1 MRKMIPF
8 LKFSLPLLVGL
19 VLLFYAFKNVQLDDF
34 LSKLNLTRYGW
45 VIGSML
51 LSLVAYVSRAYRW
64 QLLLRAADQK
74 VSTFRLTLAVFVGY
88 LANLAFPRLGEVVRC
103 AVLKKTNQIPVSL
116 SIGTVVTERIIDS
129 LVLFFFLTIA
139 LLLEF
144 DLIVTYFENIL
155 STYHIPLDGIL
166 YAALTLLMIF
176 SILFFVILRTNKSW
190 SQRIKK
196 MALEVLKGIL
206 TIKSIQSKS
215 LFLITTTVMWFTYFL
230 MSYMIFFALEET
242 SSLSLTAGFMLLV
255 SGGIALALPVQG
267 GIGTYHAMIAMMLGL
282 YGIENTTG
290 LFLATLLH
298 SSQILSVVI
307 FGGISLVI
315 TLSIEKNNR
324 NDSNKI
330 MNLEQAKNAVDT
342 WKKNQQCV
350 VFTNGCFDILHLGHI
365 DYLEK
370 AKLKGD
376 KLIIGLNS
384 DNSVRKLKGNQRP
397 INHLMARSR
406 MLAAIEFVDLVI
418 EFDEDTP
425 LMLINTL
432 LPDVLVKGGDY
443 TKENIVGAQSVLAAG
458 GTVAVIEFTDGY
470 STTKLIDQL
479 KK

>member
-1 MRKMIPF
+1 MIPF
-8 LKFSLPLLVGL
+8 LKFSLPLLLGL

-45 VIGSML
+45 IIGSML

-129 LVLFFFLTIA
+129 LVLLFFLIIA

-144 DLIVTYFENIL
+144 DLIVTYFENIF

-176 SILFFVILRTNKSW
+176 SILVLVILRTHTPL
-190 SQRIKK
+190 SQRTKK
-196 MALEVLKGIL
+196 MASEVLKGIL

-215 LFLITTTVMWFTYFL
+215 LFLITTTVMWLTYFL

-315 TLSIEKNNR
+315 TLGIEKNNR
-324 NDSNKI
+324 ND
-330 MNLEQAKNAVDT
+330 
-342 WKKNQQCV
+342 
-350 VFTNGCFDILHLGHI
+350 
-365 DYLEK
+365 
-370 AKLKGD
+370 LK
-376 KLIIGLNS
+376 
-384 DNSVRKLKGNQRP
+384 
-397 INHLMARSR
+397 
-406 MLAAIEFVDLVI
+406 
-418 EFDEDTP
+418 
-425 LMLINTL
+425 
-432 LPDVLVKGGDY
+432 
-443 TKENIVGAQSVLAAG
+443 
-458 GTVAVIEFTDGY
+458 
-470 STTKLIDQL
+470 
-479 KK
+479 

>member
-1 MRKMIPF
+1 MIPF
-8 LKFSLPLLVGL
+8 LKFSLPLLLGL
-19 VLLFYAFKNVQLDDF
+19 VLLFYAFINVQLDDF

-45 VIGSML
+45 IIGSML

-129 LVLFFFLTIA
+129 LVLFFFLNIA

-144 DLIVTYFENIL
+144 DLIVTYFENIF

-166 YAALTLLMIF
+166 YATLIVIMIV
-176 SILFFVILRTNKSW
+176 STLIFVILRTNKSL

-215 LFLITTTVMWFTYFL
+215 LFLITTTVMWLTYFL

-298 SSQILSVVI
+298 SSQILSIVI

-315 TLSIEKNNR
+315 TLGIEKNNR
-324 NDSNKI
+324 ND
-330 MNLEQAKNAVDT
+330 
-342 WKKNQQCV
+342 
-350 VFTNGCFDILHLGHI
+350 
-365 DYLEK
+365 
-370 AKLKGD
+370 LK
-376 KLIIGLNS
+376 
-384 DNSVRKLKGNQRP
+384 
-397 INHLMARSR
+397 
-406 MLAAIEFVDLVI
+406 
-418 EFDEDTP
+418 
-425 LMLINTL
+425 
-432 LPDVLVKGGDY
+432 
-443 TKENIVGAQSVLAAG
+443 
-458 GTVAVIEFTDGY
+458 
-470 STTKLIDQL
+470 
-479 KK
+479 

>member
-1 MRKMIPF
+1 MRKMISF
-8 LKFSLPLLVGL
+8 LKFSLPLLLGL
-19 VLLFYAFKNVQLDDF
+19 VLLFYAFKNIQLDDF
-34 LSKLNLTRYGW
+34 LSKLDQTRYEW

-51 LSLVAYVSRAYRW
+51 LSSLAYVSRAYRW

-129 LVLFFFLTIA
+129 LVLLFFLIIA

-144 DLIVTYFENIL
+144 DLIVTYFENIF

-166 YAALTLLMIF
+166 YAALTLLIIF
-176 SILFFVILRTNKSW
+176 SILVLVILRTHTPL
-190 SQRIKK
+190 SQRTKK
-196 MALEVLKGIL
+196 MASEVLKGIL

-215 LFLITTTVMWFTYFL
+215 LFLITTTVMWLTYFL

-315 TLSIEKNNR
+315 TLGIEKNNR
-324 NDSNKI
+324 ND
-330 MNLEQAKNAVDT
+330 
-342 WKKNQQCV
+342 
-350 VFTNGCFDILHLGHI
+350 
-365 DYLEK
+365 
-370 AKLKGD
+370 LK
-376 KLIIGLNS
+376 
-384 DNSVRKLKGNQRP
+384 
-397 INHLMARSR
+397 
-406 MLAAIEFVDLVI
+406 
-418 EFDEDTP
+418 
-425 LMLINTL
+425 
-432 LPDVLVKGGDY
+432 
-443 TKENIVGAQSVLAAG
+443 
-458 GTVAVIEFTDGY
+458 
-470 STTKLIDQL
+470 
-479 KK
+479 

>member
-8 LKFSLPLLVGL
+8 LKFSLPLLAGL
-19 VLLFYAFKNVQLDDF
+19 MLLFYAFKNVQLDDF
-34 LSKLNLTRYGW
+34 LYKLNLTRYGW

-51 LSLVAYVSRAYRW
+51 LSLVAYASRAYRW

-103 AVLKKTNQIPVSL
+103 VVLKKTNQIPVSL

-155 STYHIPLDGIL
+155 STHHIPLDGIL
-166 YAALTLLMIF
+166 HAALTLLMIF

-215 LFLITTTVMWFTYFL
+215 LFLTTTTVMWFTYFL

-282 YGIENTTG
+282 YCIENTTG

-324 NDSNKI
+324 ND
-330 MNLEQAKNAVDT
+330 
-342 WKKNQQCV
+342 
-350 VFTNGCFDILHLGHI
+350 
-365 DYLEK
+365 
-370 AKLKGD
+370 LK
-376 KLIIGLNS
+376 
-384 DNSVRKLKGNQRP
+384 
-397 INHLMARSR
+397 
-406 MLAAIEFVDLVI
+406 
-418 EFDEDTP
+418 
-425 LMLINTL
+425 
-432 LPDVLVKGGDY
+432 
-443 TKENIVGAQSVLAAG
+443 
-458 GTVAVIEFTDGY
+458 
-470 STTKLIDQL
+470 
-479 KK
+479 

>member
-1 MRKMIPF
+1 MIPF
-8 LKFSLPLLVGL
+8 LKFSLPLLLGL

-34 LSKLNLTRYGW
+34 LAKLNLTRYGW

-51 LSLVAYVSRAYRW
+51 LSLLAYVSRAYRW
-64 QLLLRAADQK
+64 RLLLRAADQK

-129 LVLFFFLTIA
+129 LVLLFFLIIA

-144 DLIVTYFENIL
+144 DLIVTYFENIF

-176 SILFFVILRTNKSW
+176 SILVLVILRTHTPL

-215 LFLITTTVMWFTYFL
+215 LFLITTTVMWLTYFL

-315 TLSIEKNNR
+315 TLGIEKNNR
-324 NDSNKI
+324 ND
-330 MNLEQAKNAVDT
+330 
-342 WKKNQQCV
+342 
-350 VFTNGCFDILHLGHI
+350 
-365 DYLEK
+365 
-370 AKLKGD
+370 LK
-376 KLIIGLNS
+376 
-384 DNSVRKLKGNQRP
+384 
-397 INHLMARSR
+397 
-406 MLAAIEFVDLVI
+406 
-418 EFDEDTP
+418 
-425 LMLINTL
+425 
-432 LPDVLVKGGDY
+432 
-443 TKENIVGAQSVLAAG
+443 
-458 GTVAVIEFTDGY
+458 
-470 STTKLIDQL
+470 
-479 KK
+479 

>member
-8 LKFSLPLLVGL
+8 LKFSLPLLLGL

-34 LSKLNLTRYGW
+34 LAKLNLTRYGW

-51 LSLVAYVSRAYRW
+51 LSLLAYVSRAYRW
-64 QLLLRAADQK
+64 RLLLRAADQK

-129 LVLFFFLTIA
+129 LVLLFFLIIA

-144 DLIVTYFENIL
+144 DLIVTYFENIF

-176 SILFFVILRTNKSW
+176 SILVLVILRTHTPL

-215 LFLITTTVMWFTYFL
+215 LFLITTTVMWLTYFL

-315 TLSIEKNNR
+315 TLGIEKNNR
-324 NDSNKI
+324 ND
-330 MNLEQAKNAVDT
+330 
-342 WKKNQQCV
+342 
-350 VFTNGCFDILHLGHI
+350 
-365 DYLEK
+365 
-370 AKLKGD
+370 LK
-376 KLIIGLNS
+376 
-384 DNSVRKLKGNQRP
+384 
-397 INHLMARSR
+397 
-406 MLAAIEFVDLVI
+406 
-418 EFDEDTP
+418 
-425 LMLINTL
+425 
-432 LPDVLVKGGDY
+432 
-443 TKENIVGAQSVLAAG
+443 
-458 GTVAVIEFTDGY
+458 
-470 STTKLIDQL
+470 
-479 KK
+479 

>member
-1 MRKMIPF
+1 MRKIIPF
-8 LKFSLPLLVGL
+8 LKFSLPLLLGL
-19 VLLFYAFKNVQLDDF
+19 LLLFYAFKNVPLDDF
-34 LSKLNLTRYGW
+34 LSKLDQTRYGW

-51 LSLVAYVSRAYRW
+51 LSVLAYVSRAYRW

-129 LVLFFFLTIA
+129 LVLLFFLIIA

-144 DLIVTYFENIL
+144 DLIVTYFENIF
-155 STYHIPLDGIL
+155 STYHIPLDGLL

-176 SILFFVILRTNKSW
+176 SILVLVILRTHTPL
-190 SQRIKK
+190 SQRTKK
-196 MALEVLKGIL
+196 MASEVLKGIL

-215 LFLITTTVMWFTYFL
+215 LFLITTTVMWLTYFL

-315 TLSIEKNNR
+315 TLGIEKNNR
-324 NDSNKI
+324 ND
-330 MNLEQAKNAVDT
+330 
-342 WKKNQQCV
+342 
-350 VFTNGCFDILHLGHI
+350 
-365 DYLEK
+365 
-370 AKLKGD
+370 LK
-376 KLIIGLNS
+376 
-384 DNSVRKLKGNQRP
+384 
-397 INHLMARSR
+397 
-406 MLAAIEFVDLVI
+406 
-418 EFDEDTP
+418 
-425 LMLINTL
+425 
-432 LPDVLVKGGDY
+432 
-443 TKENIVGAQSVLAAG
+443 
-458 GTVAVIEFTDGY
+458 
-470 STTKLIDQL
+470 
-479 KK
+479 

>member
-1 MRKMIPF
+1 MISF
-8 LKFSLPLLVGL
+8 LKFSLPLLLGL
-19 VLLFYAFKNVQLDDF
+19 VLLFYAFKNIQLDDF
-34 LSKLNLTRYGW
+34 LSKLDQTRYEW

-51 LSLVAYVSRAYRW
+51 LSSLAYVSRAYRW

-129 LVLFFFLTIA
+129 LVLLFFLIIA

-144 DLIVTYFENIL
+144 DLIVTYFENIF

-176 SILFFVILRTNKSW
+176 SILVLVILRTHTPL
-190 SQRIKK
+190 SQRTKK
-196 MALEVLKGIL
+196 MASEVLKGIL

-215 LFLITTTVMWFTYFL
+215 LFLITTTVMWLTYFL

-315 TLSIEKNNR
+315 TLGIEKNNR
-324 NDSNKI
+324 ND
-330 MNLEQAKNAVDT
+330 
-342 WKKNQQCV
+342 
-350 VFTNGCFDILHLGHI
+350 
-365 DYLEK
+365 
-370 AKLKGD
+370 LK
-376 KLIIGLNS
+376 
-384 DNSVRKLKGNQRP
+384 
-397 INHLMARSR
+397 
-406 MLAAIEFVDLVI
+406 
-418 EFDEDTP
+418 
-425 LMLINTL
+425 
-432 LPDVLVKGGDY
+432 
-443 TKENIVGAQSVLAAG
+443 
-458 GTVAVIEFTDGY
+458 
-470 STTKLIDQL
+470 
-479 KK
+479 

>member
-1 MRKMIPF
+1 MRKMISF

-45 VIGSML
+45 IIGSML

-129 LVLFFFLTIA
+129 LVLLFFLIIA

-144 DLIVTYFENIL
+144 DLIVTYFENIF

-176 SILFFVILRTNKSW
+176 SILVLVILRTHTPL
-190 SQRIKK
+190 SQRTKK
-196 MALEVLKGIL
+196 MASEVLKGIL
-206 TIKSIQSKS
+206 TIKSIQIKS
-215 LFLITTTVMWFTYFL
+215 LFLITTTVMWLTYFL

-315 TLSIEKNNR
+315 TLGIEKNNR
-324 NDSNKI
+324 ND
-330 MNLEQAKNAVDT
+330 
-342 WKKNQQCV
+342 
-350 VFTNGCFDILHLGHI
+350 
-365 DYLEK
+365 
-370 AKLKGD
+370 LK
-376 KLIIGLNS
+376 
-384 DNSVRKLKGNQRP
+384 
-397 INHLMARSR
+397 
-406 MLAAIEFVDLVI
+406 
-418 EFDEDTP
+418 
-425 LMLINTL
+425 
-432 LPDVLVKGGDY
+432 
-443 TKENIVGAQSVLAAG
+443 
-458 GTVAVIEFTDGY
+458 
-470 STTKLIDQL
+470 
-479 KK
+479 

>member
-1 MRKMIPF
+1 MISF
-8 LKFSLPLLVGL
+8 LKFSLPLLLGL
-19 VLLFYAFKNVQLDDF
+19 VLLFYAFKNIQLDDF
-34 LSKLNLTRYGW
+34 LSKLDQTRYEW

-51 LSLVAYVSRAYRW
+51 LSSLAYVSRAYRW

-129 LVLFFFLTIA
+129 LVLLFFLIIA

-144 DLIVTYFENIL
+144 DLIVTYFENIF
-155 STYHIPLDGIL
+155 STYHIPLDGLL

-176 SILFFVILRTNKSW
+176 SILVLVILRTHTPL
-190 SQRIKK
+190 SQRTKK
-196 MALEVLKGIL
+196 MASEVLKGIL

-215 LFLITTTVMWFTYFL
+215 LFLITTTVMWLTYFL

-315 TLSIEKNNR
+315 TLGIEKNNR
-324 NDSNKI
+324 ND
-330 MNLEQAKNAVDT
+330 
-342 WKKNQQCV
+342 
-350 VFTNGCFDILHLGHI
+350 
-365 DYLEK
+365 
-370 AKLKGD
+370 LK
-376 KLIIGLNS
+376 
-384 DNSVRKLKGNQRP
+384 
-397 INHLMARSR
+397 
-406 MLAAIEFVDLVI
+406 
-418 EFDEDTP
+418 
-425 LMLINTL
+425 
-432 LPDVLVKGGDY
+432 
-443 TKENIVGAQSVLAAG
+443 
-458 GTVAVIEFTDGY
+458 
-470 STTKLIDQL
+470 
-479 KK
+479 

>member
-45 VIGSML
+45 IIGSML

-129 LVLFFFLTIA
+129 LVLLFFLIIA

-144 DLIVTYFENIL
+144 DLIVTYFENIF

-176 SILFFVILRTNKSW
+176 SILVLVILRTHTPL
-190 SQRIKK
+190 SQRTKK
-196 MALEVLKGIL
+196 MASEVLKGIL
-206 TIKSIQSKS
+206 TIKSIQIKS
-215 LFLITTTVMWFTYFL
+215 LFLITTTVMWLTYFL

-315 TLSIEKNNR
+315 TLGIEKNNR
-324 NDSNKI
+324 ND
-330 MNLEQAKNAVDT
+330 
-342 WKKNQQCV
+342 
-350 VFTNGCFDILHLGHI
+350 
-365 DYLEK
+365 
-370 AKLKGD
+370 LK
-376 KLIIGLNS
+376 
-384 DNSVRKLKGNQRP
+384 
-397 INHLMARSR
+397 
-406 MLAAIEFVDLVI
+406 
-418 EFDEDTP
+418 
-425 LMLINTL
+425 
-432 LPDVLVKGGDY
+432 
-443 TKENIVGAQSVLAAG
+443 
-458 GTVAVIEFTDGY
+458 
-470 STTKLIDQL
+470 
-479 KK
+479 

>member
-1 MRKMIPF
+1 MRKMISF
-8 LKFSLPLLVGL
+8 LKFSLPLLLGL
-19 VLLFYAFKNVQLDDF
+19 VLLFYAFKNIQLDDF
-34 LSKLNLTRYGW
+34 LSKSDQTRYEW

-51 LSLVAYVSRAYRW
+51 LSSLAYVSRAYRW

-129 LVLFFFLTIA
+129 LVLLFFLIIA

-144 DLIVTYFENIL
+144 DLIVTYFENIF

-176 SILFFVILRTNKSW
+176 SILVLVILRTHTPL
-190 SQRIKK
+190 SQRTKK
-196 MALEVLKGIL
+196 MASEVLKGIL

-215 LFLITTTVMWFTYFL
+215 LFLITTTVMWLTYFL

-298 SSQILSVVI
+298 SSQVLSVVI
-307 FGGISLVI
+307 FGGVSLVI
-315 TLSIEKNNR
+315 TLGIEKKNR
-324 NDSNKI
+324 N
-330 MNLEQAKNAVDT
+330 
-342 WKKNQQCV
+342 
-350 VFTNGCFDILHLGHI
+350 
-365 DYLEK
+365 
-370 AKLKGD
+370 
-376 KLIIGLNS
+376 
-384 DNSVRKLKGNQRP
+384 
-397 INHLMARSR
+397 
-406 MLAAIEFVDLVI
+406 EF
-418 EFDEDTP
+418 E
-425 LMLINTL
+425 
-432 LPDVLVKGGDY
+432 
-443 TKENIVGAQSVLAAG
+443 
-458 GTVAVIEFTDGY
+458 
-470 STTKLIDQL
+470 
-479 KK
+479 

>member
-8 LKFSLPLLVGL
+8 LKFSLPLLAGL
-19 VLLFYAFKNVQLDDF
+19 MLLFYAFKNVQLDDF

-51 LSLVAYVSRAYRW
+51 LSLVAYASRAYRW

-103 AVLKKTNQIPVSL
+103 VVLKKTNQIPVSL

-155 STYHIPLDGIL
+155 STHHIPLDGIL
-166 YAALTLLMIF
+166 HAALTLLMIF
-176 SILFFVILRTNKSW
+176 SILFLVILRTNKSW

-215 LFLITTTVMWFTYFL
+215 LFLTTTTVMWFTYFL

-282 YGIENTTG
+282 YCIENTTG

-324 NDSNKI
+324 ND
-330 MNLEQAKNAVDT
+330 
-342 WKKNQQCV
+342 
-350 VFTNGCFDILHLGHI
+350 
-365 DYLEK
+365 
-370 AKLKGD
+370 LK
-376 KLIIGLNS
+376 
-384 DNSVRKLKGNQRP
+384 
-397 INHLMARSR
+397 
-406 MLAAIEFVDLVI
+406 
-418 EFDEDTP
+418 
-425 LMLINTL
+425 
-432 LPDVLVKGGDY
+432 
-443 TKENIVGAQSVLAAG
+443 
-458 GTVAVIEFTDGY
+458 
-470 STTKLIDQL
+470 
-479 KK
+479 

>member
-1 MRKMIPF
+1 MIPF

-45 VIGSML
+45 IIGSML

-129 LVLFFFLTIA
+129 LVLLFFLIIA

-144 DLIVTYFENIL
+144 DLIVTYFENIF

-176 SILFFVILRTNKSW
+176 SILVLVILRTHTPL
-190 SQRIKK
+190 SQRTKK
-196 MALEVLKGIL
+196 MASEVLKGIL

-215 LFLITTTVMWFTYFL
+215 LFLITTTVMWLTYFL

-315 TLSIEKNNR
+315 TLGIEKNNR
-324 NDSNKI
+324 ND
-330 MNLEQAKNAVDT
+330 
-342 WKKNQQCV
+342 
-350 VFTNGCFDILHLGHI
+350 
-365 DYLEK
+365 
-370 AKLKGD
+370 LK
-376 KLIIGLNS
+376 
-384 DNSVRKLKGNQRP
+384 
-397 INHLMARSR
+397 
-406 MLAAIEFVDLVI
+406 
-418 EFDEDTP
+418 
-425 LMLINTL
+425 
-432 LPDVLVKGGDY
+432 
-443 TKENIVGAQSVLAAG
+443 
-458 GTVAVIEFTDGY
+458 
-470 STTKLIDQL
+470 
-479 KK
+479 

>member
-1 MRKMIPF
+1 MSKIIPF
-8 LKFSLPLLVGL
+8 LKFALPLLLGL
-19 VLLFYAFKNVQLDDF
+19 LLLFFAFKNIQLDDF
-34 LSKLNLTRYGW
+34 LSKLDQTRYEW
-45 VIGSML
+45 VIGSIL
-51 LSLVAYVSRAYRW
+51 LSSLAYVSRAYRW

-129 LVLFFFLTIA
+129 LVLLFFLIIA

-144 DLIVTYFENIL
+144 DLIVTYFENIF
-155 STYHIPLDGIL
+155 STYHIPLDGLL

-176 SILFFVILRTNKSW
+176 SILVLVILRTHTPL
-190 SQRIKK
+190 SQRTKK
-196 MALEVLKGIL
+196 MASEVLKGIL

-215 LFLITTTVMWFTYFL
+215 LFLITTTVMWLTYFL

-315 TLSIEKNNR
+315 TLGIEKNNR
-324 NDSNKI
+324 ND
-330 MNLEQAKNAVDT
+330 
-342 WKKNQQCV
+342 
-350 VFTNGCFDILHLGHI
+350 
-365 DYLEK
+365 
-370 AKLKGD
+370 LK
-376 KLIIGLNS
+376 
-384 DNSVRKLKGNQRP
+384 
-397 INHLMARSR
+397 
-406 MLAAIEFVDLVI
+406 
-418 EFDEDTP
+418 
-425 LMLINTL
+425 
-432 LPDVLVKGGDY
+432 
-443 TKENIVGAQSVLAAG
+443 
-458 GTVAVIEFTDGY
+458 
-470 STTKLIDQL
+470 
-479 KK
+479 

>member
-1 MRKMIPF
+1 MRKMISF
-8 LKFSLPLLVGL
+8 LKFSLPLLLGL
-19 VLLFYAFKNVQLDDF
+19 VLLFYAFKNIQLDDF
-34 LSKLNLTRYGW
+34 LSKLDQTRYEW

-51 LSLVAYVSRAYRW
+51 LSSLAYVSRAYRW

-129 LVLFFFLTIA
+129 LVLLFFLIIA

-144 DLIVTYFENIL
+144 DLIVTYFENIF

-176 SILFFVILRTNKSW
+176 SILVLVILRTHTPL
-190 SQRIKK
+190 SQRTKK
-196 MALEVLKGIL
+196 MASEVLRGIL

-215 LFLITTTVMWFTYFL
+215 LFLITTTVMWLTYFL

-315 TLSIEKNNR
+315 TLGIEKNNR
-324 NDSNKI
+324 ND
-330 MNLEQAKNAVDT
+330 
-342 WKKNQQCV
+342 
-350 VFTNGCFDILHLGHI
+350 
-365 DYLEK
+365 
-370 AKLKGD
+370 LK
-376 KLIIGLNS
+376 
-384 DNSVRKLKGNQRP
+384 
-397 INHLMARSR
+397 
-406 MLAAIEFVDLVI
+406 
-418 EFDEDTP
+418 
-425 LMLINTL
+425 
-432 LPDVLVKGGDY
+432 
-443 TKENIVGAQSVLAAG
+443 
-458 GTVAVIEFTDGY
+458 
-470 STTKLIDQL
+470 
-479 KK
+479 

>member
-1 MRKMIPF
+1 MRKMISF
-8 LKFSLPLLVGL
+8 LKFSLPLLLGL
-19 VLLFYAFKNVQLDDF
+19 VLLFYAFKNIQLDDF
-34 LSKLNLTRYGW
+34 LSKLDQTRYEW

-51 LSLVAYVSRAYRW
+51 LSSLAYVSRAYRW

-129 LVLFFFLTIA
+129 LVLLFFLIIA

-144 DLIVTYFENIL
+144 DLIVTYFENIF

-176 SILFFVILRTNKSW
+176 SILVLVILRTHTPL
-190 SQRIKK
+190 SQRTKK
-196 MALEVLKGIL
+196 MASEVLKGIL

-215 LFLITTTVMWFTYFL
+215 LFLITTTVMWLTYFL

-315 TLSIEKNNR
+315 TLGIEKNNR
-324 NDSNKI
+324 D
-330 MNLEQAKNAVDT
+330 D
-342 WKKNQQCV
+342 
-350 VFTNGCFDILHLGHI
+350 
-365 DYLEK
+365 
-370 AKLKGD
+370 LK
-376 KLIIGLNS
+376 
-384 DNSVRKLKGNQRP
+384 
-397 INHLMARSR
+397 
-406 MLAAIEFVDLVI
+406 
-418 EFDEDTP
+418 
-425 LMLINTL
+425 
-432 LPDVLVKGGDY
+432 
-443 TKENIVGAQSVLAAG
+443 
-458 GTVAVIEFTDGY
+458 
-470 STTKLIDQL
+470 
-479 KK
+479 

>member
-1 MRKMIPF
+1 MRKMISF
-8 LKFSLPLLVGL
+8 LKFSLPLLLGL
-19 VLLFYAFKNVQLDDF
+19 VLLFYAFKNIQLDDF
-34 LSKLNLTRYGW
+34 LSKLDQTRYEW

-51 LSLVAYVSRAYRW
+51 LSSLAYVSRAYRW

-129 LVLFFFLTIA
+129 LVLLFFLIIA

-144 DLIVTYFENIL
+144 DLIVTYFENIF
-155 STYHIPLDGIL
+155 STYHIPLDGLL

-176 SILFFVILRTNKSW
+176 SILVLVILRTHTPL
-190 SQRIKK
+190 SQRTKK
-196 MALEVLKGIL
+196 MASEVLKGIL

-215 LFLITTTVMWFTYFL
+215 LFLITTTVMWLTYFL

-315 TLSIEKNNR
+315 TLGIEKNNR
-324 NDSNKI
+324 ND
-330 MNLEQAKNAVDT
+330 
-342 WKKNQQCV
+342 
-350 VFTNGCFDILHLGHI
+350 
-365 DYLEK
+365 
-370 AKLKGD
+370 LK
-376 KLIIGLNS
+376 
-384 DNSVRKLKGNQRP
+384 
-397 INHLMARSR
+397 
-406 MLAAIEFVDLVI
+406 
-418 EFDEDTP
+418 
-425 LMLINTL
+425 
-432 LPDVLVKGGDY
+432 
-443 TKENIVGAQSVLAAG
+443 
-458 GTVAVIEFTDGY
+458 
-470 STTKLIDQL
+470 
-479 KK
+479 

>member
-1 MRKMIPF
+1 MISF
-8 LKFSLPLLVGL
+8 LKFSLPLLLGL
-19 VLLFYAFKNVQLDDF
+19 VLLFYAFKNIQLDDF
-34 LSKLNLTRYGW
+34 LSKLDQTRYEW

-51 LSLVAYVSRAYRW
+51 LSSLAYVSRAYRW

-129 LVLFFFLTIA
+129 LVLLFFLIIA

-144 DLIVTYFENIL
+144 DLIVTYFENIF
-155 STYHIPLDGIL
+155 STYHIPLDGII

-176 SILFFVILRTNKSW
+176 SILVLVILRTHTPL
-190 SQRIKK
+190 SQRTKK
-196 MALEVLKGIL
+196 MASEVLKGIL

-215 LFLITTTVMWFTYFL
+215 LFLITTTVMWLTYFL

-315 TLSIEKNNR
+315 TLGIEKNNR
-324 NDSNKI
+324 D
-330 MNLEQAKNAVDT
+330 D
-342 WKKNQQCV
+342 
-350 VFTNGCFDILHLGHI
+350 
-365 DYLEK
+365 
-370 AKLKGD
+370 LK
-376 KLIIGLNS
+376 
-384 DNSVRKLKGNQRP
+384 
-397 INHLMARSR
+397 
-406 MLAAIEFVDLVI
+406 
-418 EFDEDTP
+418 
-425 LMLINTL
+425 
-432 LPDVLVKGGDY
+432 
-443 TKENIVGAQSVLAAG
+443 
-458 GTVAVIEFTDGY
+458 
-470 STTKLIDQL
+470 
-479 KK
+479 

>member
-1 MRKMIPF
+1 MIPF
-8 LKFSLPLLVGL
+8 LKFSLPLLAGL

-51 LSLVAYVSRAYRW
+51 LSLVAYASRAYRW

-103 AVLKKTNQIPVSL
+103 VVLKKTNQIPVSL

-155 STYHIPLDGIL
+155 STHHIPLDGIL
-166 YAALTLLMIF
+166 HAALTLLMIF

-215 LFLITTTVMWFTYFL
+215 LFLTTTTVMWFTYFL

-282 YGIENTTG
+282 YCIENTTG

-324 NDSNKI
+324 ND
-330 MNLEQAKNAVDT
+330 
-342 WKKNQQCV
+342 
-350 VFTNGCFDILHLGHI
+350 
-365 DYLEK
+365 
-370 AKLKGD
+370 LK
-376 KLIIGLNS
+376 
-384 DNSVRKLKGNQRP
+384 
-397 INHLMARSR
+397 
-406 MLAAIEFVDLVI
+406 
-418 EFDEDTP
+418 
-425 LMLINTL
+425 
-432 LPDVLVKGGDY
+432 
-443 TKENIVGAQSVLAAG
+443 
-458 GTVAVIEFTDGY
+458 
-470 STTKLIDQL
+470 
-479 KK
+479 

>member
-1 MRKMIPF
+1 MRKMISF

-45 VIGSML
+45 IIGSML

-129 LVLFFFLTIA
+129 LVLLFFLIIA

-144 DLIVTYFENIL
+144 DLIVTYFENIF

-176 SILFFVILRTNKSW
+176 SILVLVILRTHTPL
-190 SQRIKK
+190 SQRTKK
-196 MALEVLKGIL
+196 MASEVLKGIL
-206 TIKSIQSKS
+206 TIKSIQIKS
-215 LFLITTTVMWFTYFL
+215 LFLITTTVMWLTYFL

-298 SSQILSVVI
+298 SSQILSIVI

-315 TLSIEKNNR
+315 TLGIEKNNR
-324 NDSNKI
+324 ND
-330 MNLEQAKNAVDT
+330 
-342 WKKNQQCV
+342 
-350 VFTNGCFDILHLGHI
+350 
-365 DYLEK
+365 
-370 AKLKGD
+370 LK
-376 KLIIGLNS
+376 
-384 DNSVRKLKGNQRP
+384 
-397 INHLMARSR
+397 
-406 MLAAIEFVDLVI
+406 
-418 EFDEDTP
+418 
-425 LMLINTL
+425 
-432 LPDVLVKGGDY
+432 
-443 TKENIVGAQSVLAAG
+443 
-458 GTVAVIEFTDGY
+458 
-470 STTKLIDQL
+470 
-479 KK
+479 

>member
-176 SILFFVILRTNKSW
+176 SILFFVILRTNKS
-190 SQRIKK
+190 
-196 MALEVLKGIL
+196 
-206 TIKSIQSKS
+206 
-215 LFLITTTVMWFTYFL
+215 
-230 MSYMIFFALEET
+230 
-242 SSLSLTAGFMLLV
+242 LV
-255 SGGIALALPVQG
+255 S
-267 GIGTYHAMIAMMLGL
+267 TH
-282 YGIENTTG
+282 
-290 LFLATLLH
+290 
-298 SSQILSVVI
+298 
-307 FGGISLVI
+307 
-315 TLSIEKNNR
+315 
-324 NDSNKI
+324 
-330 MNLEQAKNAVDT
+330 
-342 WKKNQQCV
+342 
-350 VFTNGCFDILHLGHI
+350 
-365 DYLEK
+365 
-370 AKLKGD
+370 
-376 KLIIGLNS
+376 
-384 DNSVRKLKGNQRP
+384 
-397 INHLMARSR
+397 
-406 MLAAIEFVDLVI
+406 
-418 EFDEDTP
+418 
-425 LMLINTL
+425 
-432 LPDVLVKGGDY
+432 
-443 TKENIVGAQSVLAAG
+443 
-458 GTVAVIEFTDGY
+458 
-470 STTKLIDQL
+470 
-479 KK
+479 

>member
-1 MRKMIPF
+1 MIPF
-8 LKFSLPLLVGL
+8 LKFSLPLLLGL
-19 VLLFYAFKNVQLDDF
+19 VLLFYAFINVQLDDF

-45 VIGSML
+45 IIGSML

-64 QLLLRAADQK
+64 QLLLSAADQK

-129 LVLFFFLTIA
+129 LVLLFFLIIA

-144 DLIVTYFENIL
+144 DLIVTYFENIF

-176 SILFFVILRTNKSW
+176 SILVLVILRTHTPL
-190 SQRIKK
+190 SQRTKK
-196 MALEVLKGIL
+196 MASEVLKGIL

-215 LFLITTTVMWFTYFL
+215 LFLITTTVMWLTYFL

-315 TLSIEKNNR
+315 TLGIEKNNR
-324 NDSNKI
+324 ND
-330 MNLEQAKNAVDT
+330 
-342 WKKNQQCV
+342 
-350 VFTNGCFDILHLGHI
+350 
-365 DYLEK
+365 
-370 AKLKGD
+370 LK
-376 KLIIGLNS
+376 
-384 DNSVRKLKGNQRP
+384 
-397 INHLMARSR
+397 
-406 MLAAIEFVDLVI
+406 
-418 EFDEDTP
+418 
-425 LMLINTL
+425 
-432 LPDVLVKGGDY
+432 
-443 TKENIVGAQSVLAAG
+443 
-458 GTVAVIEFTDGY
+458 
-470 STTKLIDQL
+470 
-479 KK
+479 

>member
-8 LKFSLPLLVGL
+8 LKFSLPLLLGL
-19 VLLFYAFKNVQLDDF
+19 VLLFYAFINVQLDDF

-45 VIGSML
+45 IIGSML

-74 VSTFRLTLAVFVGY
+74 ISTFRLTLAVFVGY
-88 LANLAFPRLGEVVRC
+88 LANIAFPRLGEVVRC

-129 LVLFFFLTIA
+129 LVLFFFLNIA

-144 DLIVTYFENIL
+144 DLIVTYFENIF

-166 YAALTLLMIF
+166 YATLTLLMIF
-176 SILFFVILRTNKSW
+176 SILIFVILRTNKSL

-215 LFLITTTVMWFTYFL
+215 LFLITTTVMWLTYFL

-282 YGIENTTG
+282 YGIENTTA
-290 LFLATLLH
+290 FF
-298 SSQILSVVI
+298 SQRYCIV
-307 FGGISLVI
+307 
-315 TLSIEKNNR
+315 
-324 NDSNKI
+324 
-330 MNLEQAKNAVDT
+330 
-342 WKKNQQCV
+342 
-350 VFTNGCFDILHLGHI
+350 
-365 DYLEK
+365 
-370 AKLKGD
+370 LKFY
-376 KLIIGLNS
+376 
-384 DNSVRKLKGNQRP
+384 P
-397 INHLMARSR
+397 
-406 MLAAIEFVDLVI
+406 
-418 EFDEDTP
+418 
-425 LMLINTL
+425 
-432 LPDVLVKGGDY
+432 
-443 TKENIVGAQSVLAAG
+443 
-458 GTVAVIEFTDGY
+458 
-470 STTKLIDQL
+470 
-479 KK
+479 

>member
-8 LKFSLPLLVGL
+8 LKFSLPLLLGL
-19 VLLFYAFKNVQLDDF
+19 VLLFYAFINVQLDDF

-45 VIGSML
+45 IIGSML

-74 VSTFRLTLAVFVGY
+74 ISTFRLTLAVFVGY

-129 LVLFFFLTIA
+129 LVLLFFLIIA

-144 DLIVTYFENIL
+144 DLIVTYFENIF

-176 SILFFVILRTNKSW
+176 SILVLVILRTHTPL
-190 SQRIKK
+190 SQRTKK
-196 MALEVLKGIL
+196 MASEVLKGIL
-206 TIKSIQSKS
+206 TIKSIQIKS
-215 LFLITTTVMWFTYFL
+215 LFLITTTVMWLTYFL

-315 TLSIEKNNR
+315 TLGIEKNNR
-324 NDSNKI
+324 ND
-330 MNLEQAKNAVDT
+330 
-342 WKKNQQCV
+342 
-350 VFTNGCFDILHLGHI
+350 
-365 DYLEK
+365 
-370 AKLKGD
+370 LK
-376 KLIIGLNS
+376 
-384 DNSVRKLKGNQRP
+384 
-397 INHLMARSR
+397 
-406 MLAAIEFVDLVI
+406 
-418 EFDEDTP
+418 
-425 LMLINTL
+425 
-432 LPDVLVKGGDY
+432 
-443 TKENIVGAQSVLAAG
+443 
-458 GTVAVIEFTDGY
+458 
-470 STTKLIDQL
+470 
-479 KK
+479 

>member
-1 MRKMIPF
+1 MIPF
-8 LKFSLPLLVGL
+8 LKFSLPLLAGL

-51 LSLVAYVSRAYRW
+51 LSLVAYASRAYRW

-155 STYHIPLDGIL
+155 STHHIPLDGIL
-166 YAALTLLMIF
+166 HAALTLLMIF

-215 LFLITTTVMWFTYFL
+215 LFLTTTTVMWFTYFL

-324 NDSNKI
+324 ND
-330 MNLEQAKNAVDT
+330 
-342 WKKNQQCV
+342 
-350 VFTNGCFDILHLGHI
+350 
-365 DYLEK
+365 
-370 AKLKGD
+370 LK
-376 KLIIGLNS
+376 
-384 DNSVRKLKGNQRP
+384 
-397 INHLMARSR
+397 
-406 MLAAIEFVDLVI
+406 
-418 EFDEDTP
+418 
-425 LMLINTL
+425 
-432 LPDVLVKGGDY
+432 
-443 TKENIVGAQSVLAAG
+443 
-458 GTVAVIEFTDGY
+458 
-470 STTKLIDQL
+470 
-479 KK
+479 

>member
-1 MRKMIPF
+1 MRKMISF
-8 LKFSLPLLVGL
+8 LKFSLPLLLGL
-19 VLLFYAFKNVQLDDF
+19 VLLFYAFKNIQLDDF
-34 LSKLNLTRYGW
+34 LSKLDQTRYEW
-45 VIGSML
+45 VIGSIL
-51 LSLVAYVSRAYRW
+51 LSSLAYVSRAYRW

-129 LVLFFFLTIA
+129 LVLLFFLIIA

-144 DLIVTYFENIL
+144 DLIVTYFENIF

-176 SILFFVILRTNKSW
+176 SILVLVILRTHTPL
-190 SQRIKK
+190 SQRTKK
-196 MALEVLKGIL
+196 MASEVLKGIL

-215 LFLITTTVMWFTYFL
+215 LFLITTTVMWLTYFL

-315 TLSIEKNNR
+315 TLGIEKNNR
-324 NDSNKI
+324 ND
-330 MNLEQAKNAVDT
+330 
-342 WKKNQQCV
+342 
-350 VFTNGCFDILHLGHI
+350 
-365 DYLEK
+365 
-370 AKLKGD
+370 LK
-376 KLIIGLNS
+376 
-384 DNSVRKLKGNQRP
+384 
-397 INHLMARSR
+397 
-406 MLAAIEFVDLVI
+406 
-418 EFDEDTP
+418 
-425 LMLINTL
+425 
-432 LPDVLVKGGDY
+432 
-443 TKENIVGAQSVLAAG
+443 
-458 GTVAVIEFTDGY
+458 
-470 STTKLIDQL
+470 
-479 KK
+479 

>member
-8 LKFSLPLLVGL
+8 LKFSLPLLLGL
-19 VLLFYAFKNVQLDDF
+19 VLLFYAFKNIQLDDF
-34 LSKLNLTRYGW
+34 LSKLDQTRYEW

-51 LSLVAYVSRAYRW
+51 LSSLAYVSRAYRW

-129 LVLFFFLTIA
+129 LVLLFFLIIA

-144 DLIVTYFENIL
+144 DLIVTYFENIF

-176 SILFFVILRTNKSW
+176 SILVLVILRTHTPL
-190 SQRIKK
+190 SQRTKK
-196 MALEVLKGIL
+196 MASEVLKGIL

-215 LFLITTTVMWFTYFL
+215 LFLITTTVMWLTYFL

-298 SSQILSVVI
+298 SSQVLSVVI
-307 FGGISLVI
+307 FGGVSLVI
-315 TLSIEKNNR
+315 TLGIEKNNR
-324 NDSNKI
+324 ND
-330 MNLEQAKNAVDT
+330 
-342 WKKNQQCV
+342 
-350 VFTNGCFDILHLGHI
+350 
-365 DYLEK
+365 
-370 AKLKGD
+370 LK
-376 KLIIGLNS
+376 
-384 DNSVRKLKGNQRP
+384 
-397 INHLMARSR
+397 
-406 MLAAIEFVDLVI
+406 
-418 EFDEDTP
+418 
-425 LMLINTL
+425 
-432 LPDVLVKGGDY
+432 
-443 TKENIVGAQSVLAAG
+443 
-458 GTVAVIEFTDGY
+458 
-470 STTKLIDQL
+470 
-479 KK
+479 

>member
-1 MRKMIPF
+1 MRKIIPF
-8 LKFSLPLLVGL
+8 LKFSLPLLLGL
-19 VLLFYAFKNVQLDDF
+19 LLLFYAFKNVPLDDF
-34 LSKLNLTRYGW
+34 LSKLDQTRYGW

-51 LSLVAYVSRAYRW
+51 LSVLAYVSRAYRW
-64 QLLLRAADQK
+64 QLLLKAADQK

-88 LANLAFPRLGEVVRC
+88 LANLAFPRLGEVIRC

-129 LVLFFFLTIA
+129 LVLLFFLIIA

-144 DLIVTYFENIL
+144 DLIVTYFENIF

-176 SILFFVILRTNKSW
+176 SVLVLVILRTHTPL
-190 SQRIKK
+190 SQRTKK
-196 MALEVLKGIL
+196 MASEVLKGIL

-215 LFLITTTVMWFTYFL
+215 LFLIITTVMWLTYFL

-315 TLSIEKNNR
+315 TLGIEKNNR
-324 NDSNKI
+324 ND
-330 MNLEQAKNAVDT
+330 
-342 WKKNQQCV
+342 
-350 VFTNGCFDILHLGHI
+350 
-365 DYLEK
+365 
-370 AKLKGD
+370 LK
-376 KLIIGLNS
+376 
-384 DNSVRKLKGNQRP
+384 
-397 INHLMARSR
+397 
-406 MLAAIEFVDLVI
+406 
-418 EFDEDTP
+418 
-425 LMLINTL
+425 
-432 LPDVLVKGGDY
+432 
-443 TKENIVGAQSVLAAG
+443 
-458 GTVAVIEFTDGY
+458 
-470 STTKLIDQL
+470 
-479 KK
+479 

>member
-1 MRKMIPF
+1 MRKMISF
-8 LKFSLPLLVGL
+8 LKFSLPLLLGL
-19 VLLFYAFKNVQLDDF
+19 VLLFYAFKNIQLDDF
-34 LSKLNLTRYGW
+34 LSKLDQTRYEW

-51 LSLVAYVSRAYRW
+51 LSSLAYVSRAYRW

-129 LVLFFFLTIA
+129 LVLLFFLIIA

-144 DLIVTYFENIL
+144 DLIVTYFENIF
-155 STYHIPLDGIL
+155 SIYHIPLDGLL

-176 SILFFVILRTNKSW
+176 SILVLVILRTHTPL
-190 SQRIKK
+190 SQRTKK
-196 MALEVLKGIL
+196 MASEVLKGIL

-215 LFLITTTVMWFTYFL
+215 LFLITTTVMWLTYFL

-315 TLSIEKNNR
+315 TLGIEKNNR
-324 NDSNKI
+324 ND
-330 MNLEQAKNAVDT
+330 
-342 WKKNQQCV
+342 
-350 VFTNGCFDILHLGHI
+350 
-365 DYLEK
+365 
-370 AKLKGD
+370 LK
-376 KLIIGLNS
+376 
-384 DNSVRKLKGNQRP
+384 
-397 INHLMARSR
+397 
-406 MLAAIEFVDLVI
+406 
-418 EFDEDTP
+418 
-425 LMLINTL
+425 
-432 LPDVLVKGGDY
+432 
-443 TKENIVGAQSVLAAG
+443 
-458 GTVAVIEFTDGY
+458 
-470 STTKLIDQL
+470 
-479 KK
+479 

>member
-1 MRKMIPF
+1 MISF
-8 LKFSLPLLVGL
+8 LKFSLPLLLGL
-19 VLLFYAFKNVQLDDF
+19 VLLFYAFKNIQLDDF
-34 LSKLNLTRYGW
+34 LSKLDQTRYEW

-51 LSLVAYVSRAYRW
+51 LSSLAYVSRAYRW

-129 LVLFFFLTIA
+129 LVLLFFLIIA

-144 DLIVTYFENIL
+144 DLIVTYFENIF
-155 STYHIPLDGIL
+155 SIYHIPLDGLL

-176 SILFFVILRTNKSW
+176 SILVLVILRTHTPL
-190 SQRIKK
+190 SQRTKK
-196 MALEVLKGIL
+196 MASEVLKGIL

-215 LFLITTTVMWFTYFL
+215 LFLITTTVMWLTYFL

-315 TLSIEKNNR
+315 TLGIEKNNR
-324 NDSNKI
+324 ND
-330 MNLEQAKNAVDT
+330 
-342 WKKNQQCV
+342 
-350 VFTNGCFDILHLGHI
+350 
-365 DYLEK
+365 
-370 AKLKGD
+370 LK
-376 KLIIGLNS
+376 
-384 DNSVRKLKGNQRP
+384 
-397 INHLMARSR
+397 
-406 MLAAIEFVDLVI
+406 
-418 EFDEDTP
+418 
-425 LMLINTL
+425 
-432 LPDVLVKGGDY
+432 
-443 TKENIVGAQSVLAAG
+443 
-458 GTVAVIEFTDGY
+458 
-470 STTKLIDQL
+470 
-479 KK
+479 

>member
-8 LKFSLPLLVGL
+8 LKFSLPLLLGL
-19 VLLFYAFKNVQLDDF
+19 VLLFYAFINVQLDDF

-45 VIGSML
+45 IIGSML

-74 VSTFRLTLAVFVGY
+74 ISTFRLTLAVFVGY
-88 LANLAFPRLGEVVRC
+88 LANIAFPRLGEVVRC

-129 LVLFFFLTIA
+129 LVLFFFLNIA

-144 DLIVTYFENIL
+144 DLIVTYFENIF

-166 YAALTLLMIF
+166 YATLIVIMIV
-176 SILFFVILRTNKSW
+176 STLIFVILRTNKSL

-215 LFLITTTVMWFTYFL
+215 LFLITTTVMWLTYFL

-315 TLSIEKNNR
+315 TLGIEKNNR
-324 NDSNKI
+324 ND
-330 MNLEQAKNAVDT
+330 
-342 WKKNQQCV
+342 
-350 VFTNGCFDILHLGHI
+350 
-365 DYLEK
+365 
-370 AKLKGD
+370 LK
-376 KLIIGLNS
+376 
-384 DNSVRKLKGNQRP
+384 
-397 INHLMARSR
+397 
-406 MLAAIEFVDLVI
+406 
-418 EFDEDTP
+418 
-425 LMLINTL
+425 
-432 LPDVLVKGGDY
+432 
-443 TKENIVGAQSVLAAG
+443 
-458 GTVAVIEFTDGY
+458 
-470 STTKLIDQL
+470 
-479 KK
+479 

>member
-1 MRKMIPF
+1 MIPF

-45 VIGSML
+45 IIGSML

-129 LVLFFFLTIA
+129 LVLLFFLIIA

-144 DLIVTYFENIL
+144 DLIVTYFENIF
-155 STYHIPLDGIL
+155 STSHIPLDGIL

-176 SILFFVILRTNKSW
+176 SILVLVILRTHTPL
-190 SQRIKK
+190 SQRTKK
-196 MALEVLKGIL
+196 MASEVLKGIL

-215 LFLITTTVMWFTYFL
+215 LFLITTTVMWLTYFL

-315 TLSIEKNNR
+315 TLGIEKNNR
-324 NDSNKI
+324 ND
-330 MNLEQAKNAVDT
+330 
-342 WKKNQQCV
+342 
-350 VFTNGCFDILHLGHI
+350 
-365 DYLEK
+365 
-370 AKLKGD
+370 LK
-376 KLIIGLNS
+376 
-384 DNSVRKLKGNQRP
+384 
-397 INHLMARSR
+397 
-406 MLAAIEFVDLVI
+406 
-418 EFDEDTP
+418 
-425 LMLINTL
+425 
-432 LPDVLVKGGDY
+432 
-443 TKENIVGAQSVLAAG
+443 
-458 GTVAVIEFTDGY
+458 
-470 STTKLIDQL
+470 
-479 KK
+479 